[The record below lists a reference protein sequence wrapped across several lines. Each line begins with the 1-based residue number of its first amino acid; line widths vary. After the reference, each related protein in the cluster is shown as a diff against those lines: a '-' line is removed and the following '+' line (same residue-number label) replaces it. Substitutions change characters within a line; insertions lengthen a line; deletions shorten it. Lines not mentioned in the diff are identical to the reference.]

1 MLFVQ
6 RKLAYSAQILF
17 EKPLKIV
24 CLHAQKVQNG
34 TYLVTKCY
42 VLKGKMVNIMK
53 NILPNINSYDRESL
67 GKLIHTLTRLN

>member
-24 CLHAQKVQNG
+24 CLHAQKVQNV

-42 VLKGKMVNIMK
+42 VLKGKKVNIMK
-53 NILPNINSYDRESL
+53 NVLPNNSYESL
-67 GKLIHTLTRLN
+67 GKLINTLTRLN

>member
-6 RKLAYSAQILF
+6 RKLACSAQILF
-17 EKPLKIV
+17 EKPLKN
-24 CLHAQKVQNG
+24 CMFTRAKVQNV

-53 NILPNINSYDRESL
+53 NVLPNNSYDSL
-67 GKLIHTLTRLN
+67 GKLINTLTRLN

>member
-6 RKLAYSAQILF
+6 KL
-17 EKPLKIV
+17 
-24 CLHAQKVQNG
+24 QNV

-53 NILPNINSYDRESL
+53 NVLPNNSYESL
-67 GKLIHTLTRLN
+67 AKLINTLSRLN

>member
-6 RKLAYSAQILF
+6 IKLACSAQILF

-24 CLHAQKVQNG
+24 CVHAQKVQNV

-53 NILPNINSYDRESL
+53 NVLPNNSYESL
-67 GKLIHTLTRLN
+67 GKLTNTLTRLN